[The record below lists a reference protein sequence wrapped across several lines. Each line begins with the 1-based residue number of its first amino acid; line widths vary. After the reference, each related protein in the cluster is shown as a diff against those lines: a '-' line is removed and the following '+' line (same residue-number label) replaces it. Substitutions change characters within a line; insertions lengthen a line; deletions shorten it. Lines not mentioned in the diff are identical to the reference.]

1 MAHPKGSVDAV
12 SRVMEKETEGD
23 EGDAV
28 VAVAPDA
35 PAVAAAAAAV
45 ENDDG
50 GTKNDDEDDDND
62 DNDDDGGGGGGAL
75 ASDAPDSTDP
85 TPEAAAVSAET
96 TSTNAAAPPL
106 PPPPKTTTTTPPAL
120 SGFFSR
126 AAATVQQ
133 AHHHPVGLRLGDAYD
148 LARRRAEWLREGAL
162 AEVERLRQQQGGV
175 AQPSSSA
182 EEERAIPPPAGVL
195 VVGDPPPPAKT
206 DGDGCDSGGGGEA
219 VAVVTDDGDA
229 TAPNAGGEAMGA
241 KTTSTSTTTSTTTTT
256 KTKTTNTTKTTKT
269 TTALQDAFNMVRK
282 TSKEAA
288 DRLIFPIDAFSARND
303 MHDDDEEEDDDDD
316 DENINSS
323 SNEEEYYSSS
333 SGDNGS
339 IVRDGGSEEEGDS
352 VDKGRVRDG
361 GDDVRGGEGVGG
373 SGNNDN
379 EGGSGGGRN
388 DDENDAGVKFGA
400 AGAATA
406 AAAALNL
413 TPTRFASATNS
424 VLNAAVGRY
433 RRLRENALFDNAS
446 SPLPPTSP
454 PCHPQ
459 QQATHHRNRQEE
471 KGDGAAVVGGA
482 AWVSGMH
489 NFPLDGLF
497 DNNKPPPP
505 PADVV
510 GGSTFMPPSMP
521 FSKVSEESKCM
532 RVFVVFESP
541 YHFKRGH
548 YDRISMRF
556 SQHLESHNGMVMASR
571 SSALN
576 YLSKPHKATAGT
588 RRPHFANGRTVDDGV
603 EPRSEC
609 RRRGRRRSLPG
620 DHRRGRTQRERRS
633 PPHPIVFHRHRR
645 ERGRLRGRIHVGQ
658 DGAVAGGRRQPQEAA
673 AIEVAI
679 ASILLRGGRAIRP
692 AAGPTRVVLWE
703 GHHGSR
709 FKADLPCEVS
719 SVSSRE
725 IPL

>member
-1 MAHPKGSVDAV
+1 MPADNAMAHPKGSVDAV

-23 EGDAV
+23 EADAV

-35 PAVAAAAAAV
+35 PAPAATAV
-45 ENDDG
+45 ENDG
-50 GTKNDDEDDDND
+50 GTKNDDDDDD
-62 DNDDDGGGGGGAL
+62 DDDDGAP

-85 TPEAAAVSAET
+85 TPEAAAT
-96 TSTNAAAPPL
+96 TSTNAAAPPP
-106 PPPPKTTTTTPPAL
+106 PPPPKTTTPPAL

-133 AHHHPVGLRLGDAYD
+133 AHHHTVGLRLGDAYD
-148 LARRRAEWLREGAL
+148 LARRRAERLREGAL
-162 AEVERLRQQQGGV
+162 AEVERLRQQQQGGG
-175 AQPSSSA
+175 AQPSSSSAA
-182 EEERAIPPPAGVL
+182 EEECAIPPPAGVL
-195 VVGDPPPPAKT
+195 VVGDPPAKA
-206 DGDGCDSGGGGEA
+206 DGNGGVSGGEGEA
-219 VAVVTDDGDA
+219 AAVATDDGDA
-229 TAPNAGGEAMGA
+229 TALNAGGEAMGA
-241 KTTSTSTTTSTTTTT
+241 KTTLTS
-256 KTKTTNTTKTTKT
+256 TTKTTKT

-288 DRLIFPIDAFSARND
+288 DRLVFPIDAFSARND
-303 MHDDDEEEDDDDD
+303 MHNDEEEEEDDDD

-361 GDDVRGGEGVGG
+361 DGDGGGRRGDVRGDRDGGDDVRGGEGVGG
-373 SGNNDN
+373 SGNNDD

-388 DDENDAGVKFGA
+388 DDENDAGVKSGA
-400 AGAATA
+400 AGAAVTA

-433 RRLRENALFDNAS
+433 RRLRENASFDNAS

-454 PCHPQ
+454 SRHPQ
-459 QQATHHRNRQEE
+459 QQSTHHRNRNGQEE

-541 YHFKRGH
+541 YHFKWGH

-556 SQHLESHNGMVMASR
+556 SQHLESHTGMVMASR

-576 YLSKPHKATAGT
+576 YLSKPHEATAGT
-588 RRPHFANGRTVDDGV
+588 RCPHYANGRTVDDGV

-633 PPHPIVFHRHRR
+633 PPHPIVVHRHRR
-645 ERGRLRGRIHVGQ
+645 ERSSLRGRIHVGQ
-658 DGAVAGGRRQPQEAA
+658 DGAGAGDRRQPQEAA

-719 SVSSRE
+719 SLSARE